1 MPADTGFEFL
11 SLSTASSG
19 VYSTKIQGMPGGSRQ
34 LRRVTIQLALT
45 ALVVLPVVYEVRG
58 IQGLWRAAAGV
69 GLGVLVAFLTTLKS
83 RREVALDVS
92 LLFGLA
98 GGLGGGV
105 LVGIP
110 RGSLSGFP
118 SLVLILAVFAIFGII
133 VGLHGPI
140 ANMFYAEGPGQRRFN
155 QSWWGCTVQLFFVL
169 LLPASALAYIFY
181 QGYGYRLDDS
191 IVLALPGMIFLGG
204 LGITVGKVMGRKIA
218 PVVQA
223 LDQVLGYLKSM
234 GPPVVAFVL
243 GYLFISFIF
252 AGLYGALWRA
262 YPDSFSGLPPAPT
275 FGDFYYYSVVTI
287 STLGDAVIRPL
298 GFARLLVCF
307 EVTVGVG
314 WITVVLAAV
323 IELLQDQFGR
333 NKRTPEIHASD
344 RRP

>member
-1 MPADTGFEFL
+1 MATSTV
-11 SLSTASSG
+11 SLG
-19 VYSTKIQGMPGGSRQ
+19 LYSTKIQGMPGGFSQ
-34 LRRVTIQLALT
+34 LPRVKTQLVLT
-45 ALVVLPVVYEVRG
+45 ALVVLPVVYELGG
-58 IQGLWRAAAGV
+58 IQGFWRAAAGV
-69 GLGVLVAFLTTLKS
+69 GLGVVVAFLTTLKS

-98 GGLGGGV
+98 GGLGGGL

-118 SLVLILAVFAIFGII
+118 SQILILAIYSIFGII

-140 ANMFYAEGPGQRRFN
+140 ANMFYAEGPGRRRFVE
-155 QSWWGCTVQLFFVL
+155 SWWGGAIQLFFLFVM
-169 LLPASALAYIFY
+169 PFSALAYIYY
-181 QGYGYRLDDS
+181 QGYGYTLDDS
-191 IVLALPGMIFLGG
+191 IALALPSTVFLGG
-204 LGITVGKVMGRKIA
+204 LGVFVGKVMGRKIA
-218 PVVQA
+218 PIVQA

-262 YPDSFSGLPPAPT
+262 YPDSFSGLPPSPT
-275 FGDFYYYSVVTI
+275 FSDFCYYSAVTI

-307 EVTVGVG
+307 EVIIGVG

-323 IELLQDQFGR
+323 IALLQDQFGR
-333 NKRTPEIHASD
+333 NKRTPEVHASD

>member
-1 MPADTGFEFL
+1 
-11 SLSTASSG
+11 
-19 VYSTKIQGMPGGSRQ
+19 MPGGSSQ
-34 LRRVTIQLALT
+34 LRRVITQLALT

-69 GLGVLVAFLTTLKS
+69 GLGVLLAFLTTLKS

-98 GGLGGGV
+98 CGLGGGL

-118 SLVLILAVFAIFGII
+118 SLILILATYAIFGII

-155 QSWWGCTVQLFFVL
+155 ESWWGGAIQLCFLFVG
-169 LLPASALAYIFY
+169 PCCALAYFYY
-181 QGYGYRLDDS
+181 QGYGYKLDDS
-191 IVLALPGMIFLGG
+191 IPLAVASTIFLAW
-204 LGITVGKVMGRKIA
+204 LGVAVGKVTGRKIA
-218 PVVQA
+218 PIVQA
-223 LDQVLGYLKSM
+223 LYQVLGYLKAM

-275 FGDFYYYSVVTI
+275 FGDFYYYSAVTI
-287 STLGDAVIRPL
+287 STLGDPVIRPL

-307 EVTVGVG
+307 EVIIGVG

-333 NKRTPEIHASD
+333 NKRTPEVHAAD